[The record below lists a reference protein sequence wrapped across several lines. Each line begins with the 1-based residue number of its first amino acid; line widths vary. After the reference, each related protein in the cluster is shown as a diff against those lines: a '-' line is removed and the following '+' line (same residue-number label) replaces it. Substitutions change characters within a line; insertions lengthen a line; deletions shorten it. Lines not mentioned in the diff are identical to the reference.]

1 MFSSITRRISVP
13 QNNLRDWSNLKCIT
27 PYIWEYRGRVII
39 ALISLIFAKLAI
51 IGVPLILKEIVD
63 KLNAPDTQVLVLPI
77 ALLLGYGGLRALSS
91 LFNELRDVIFAR
103 VRYRAMQKLSTQ
115 VLSHLHELSL
125 SFHLSRET
133 GAIFRDLER
142 GTQSVSAV
150 LNYMVFHILPVIVEF
165 LLVAIYLFSSYS
177 PSFGG
182 VVFATVGIYIVFT
195 VLFTN
200 WRMQFRYQMN
210 ALDSQANG
218 LAVDSVIN
226 YETVKYFNKESFECR
241 RYADLLED
249 WEQVAV
255 KSQTT
260 MSVLNFG
267 QGFIIALGVSLVMLF
282 AAHGVI
288 NGSLSLGDLILI
300 NTMMLQL
307 FMPLNTLGIV
317 YRAVRYALV
326 DMDLILKL
334 LAREPE
340 VKDGTTAIA
349 MPEQAKEIVFENVSF
364 GYQPERVVVK
374 NVSFTVP
381 AGNKVAVVGPSGSGK
396 STLVRLLFR
405 FYDIN
410 SGRILIGGKDLRT
423 YKQHS
428 LRSRIGIVP
437 QDTVLF
443 NRSLHAN
450 ILYGCSKNMEQ
461 ADVVRISEL
470 VGLHDFISALPKG
483 YDTVV
488 GERGLKLSGGERQ
501 KIAIA
506 RALLKEPSILIFDEA
521 TSSLDSHSEKT
532 ILRLLD
538 KIAAGI
544 TTLVIA
550 HRLSTVV
557 DADTILVM
565 RKARIVERGTH
576 AELLDKAGLY
586 ASLWHLQ
593 QKSKADVAIDAAI
606 HPETKNRFEHAV

>member
-1 MFSSITRRISVP
+1 MFAFNSRRVSAP
-13 QNNLRDWSNLKCIT
+13 QNSRNDWSNLRCIT
-27 PYIWEYRGRVII
+27 PYIWEYRGRVIL
-39 ALISLIFAKLAI
+39 ALTSLVFAKLAV
-51 IGVPLILKEIVD
+51 IGVPLVLKEIVD
-63 KLNAPDTQVLVLPI
+63 KLNAPDAQVLVVPL

-91 LFNELRDVIFAR
+91 LFNELRDIIFAR
-103 VRYRAMQKLSTQ
+103 VRYRAMRQLSAQ
-115 VLSHLHELSL
+115 VLRHLHELSL
-125 SFHLSRET
+125 RFHLSRET

-142 GTQSVSAV
+142 GTQSIATV

-165 LLVAIYLFSSYS
+165 ILVAIYLFSLYA
-177 PSFGG
+177 PYFGG

-200 WRMQFRYQMN
+200 WRMQFRYKMN
-210 ALDSQANG
+210 ELDSRANS

-241 RYADLLED
+241 RYTDLLQN

-255 KSQTT
+255 QSQTT

-267 QGFIIALGVSLVMLF
+267 QGFIIAVGVGVVMLF
-282 AAHGVI
+282 AARGVI
-288 NGSLSLGDLILI
+288 DGSLSLGDLILI

-326 DMDLILKL
+326 DMDMILKL
-334 LAREPE
+334 LERGQE
-340 VKDGTTAIA
+340 VKDNADAIA

-364 GYQPERVVVK
+364 AYQPQRTVVN
-374 NVSFTVP
+374 NVSFAVP

-405 FYDIN
+405 FYDVGG
-410 SGRILIGGKDLRT
+410 GRILIGGKDLRE

-443 NRSLHAN
+443 NRSLYAN
-450 ILYGCSKNMEQ
+450 ILYGSPEKVGQE
-461 ADVVRISEL
+461 DVIRISEL
-470 VGLHDFISALPKG
+470 VGLHDFISTLPQG

-506 RALLKEPSILIFDEA
+506 RALLKKPAILVFDEA
-521 TSSLDSHSEKT
+521 TSNLDSHSEKI
-532 ILRLLD
+532 ILQLLD
-538 KIAAGI
+538 KIATGI

-565 RKARIVERGTH
+565 SKACIVERGTH
-576 AELLDKAGLY
+576 EELLSKAGLY
-586 ASLWHLQ
+586 ASLWQLQ
-593 QKSKADVAIDAAI
+593 QKSGTSTVMYSESKKRFDYAI
-606 HPETKNRFEHAV
+606 

>member
-1 MFSSITRRISVP
+1 MFSFAGRRVSVP
-13 QNNLRDWSNLKCIT
+13 QNNLSDWSNLKRIV
-27 PYIWEYRGRVII
+27 PYIWEYRGRVLI
-39 ALISLIFAKLAI
+39 ALTSLIFAKLAI
-51 IGVPLILKEIVD
+51 IGVPLVLKEIVD
-63 KLNAPDTQVLVLPI
+63 KLNAPDSQVLIVPL

-91 LFNELRDVIFAR
+91 LFNELRDIIFAR
-103 VRYRAMQKLSTQ
+103 VRYRAMQQLSTQ
-115 VLSHLHELSL
+115 VLRHLHELSL

-142 GTQSVSAV
+142 GTQSISLV

-165 LLVAIYLFSSYS
+165 VLVAIYLFSTYT
-177 PSFGG
+177 PAFGG

-260 MSVLNFG
+260 MSLLNFG

-326 DMDLILKL
+326 DMDMILKL

-340 VKDGTTAIA
+340 VKDGTAAVA
-349 MPEQAKEIVFENVSF
+349 MPKRAKDIVFENVSF
-364 GYQPERVVVK
+364 GYQSQRVVVK
-374 NVSFTVP
+374 NISFVVP
-381 AGNKVAVVGPSGSGK
+381 AGNKVAVVGPSGAGK

-405 FYDIN
+405 FYDVS
-410 SGRILIGGKDLRT
+410 SGRILIGGKDLRA

-443 NRSLHAN
+443 NRSLHDN
-450 ILYGCSKNMEQ
+450 ILYGCPENVAQ
-461 ADVVRISEL
+461 ADVLRISER

-506 RALLKEPSILIFDEA
+506 RALLKRPSILVFDEA
-521 TSSLDSHSEKT
+521 TSNLDSHSEKT

-538 KIAAGI
+538 KMAAGV

-550 HRLSTVV
+550 HRLSTVI

-565 RKARIVERGTH
+565 REARIVEQGTH
-576 AELLDKAGLY
+576 TELLDKAGLY
-586 ASLWHLQ
+586 ASLWQMQ
-593 QKSKADVAIDAAI
+593 QKSKADVAM
-606 HPETKNRFEHAV
+606 HFETKSRFDYVV